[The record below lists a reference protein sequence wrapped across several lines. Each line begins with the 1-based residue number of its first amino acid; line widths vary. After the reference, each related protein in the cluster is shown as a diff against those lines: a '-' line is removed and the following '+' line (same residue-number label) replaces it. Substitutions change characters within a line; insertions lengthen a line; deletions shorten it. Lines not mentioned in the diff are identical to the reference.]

1 MSWATIKSLT
11 QRAQSS
17 KVTTKVKE
25 GARRL
30 DKILIRRIPV
40 NLLTFNVGHFWI
52 EFLHE
57 DENEIDESMK
67 AIRQQGLKERDIVS
81 EKGVPRQIST
91 KANGFRESYGWYP
104 VGTPFRPLN
113 IFYNKLIIS
122 SDGTLNGDHEK
133 RREKD
138 YKEELTELTPTQDR
152 NAGRKT
158 VNNDHSSRAFDPHQ
172 NGHHHPEK
180 IDFTTNPYVLPDD
193 ERTDEEIFN
202 DIRTFAEEF
211 DKTTEEWS
219 WWYDSYR
226 ETNCHT
232 LLFLLL
238 AHCNLA
244 DPDCIG
250 MELDEHFKHYKKSLD
265 KIIKSSCDDRTPKRK
280 QLIKKLLDI
289 SKKAKAIEQG

>member
-1 MSWATIKSLT
+1 MPSWRTIQSMT
-11 QRAQSS
+11 FPSQSS

-25 GARRL
+25 GARKL

-40 NLLTFNVGHFWI
+40 NLRGFEVGHFWI

-67 AIRQQGLKERDIVS
+67 AFRRIRKKERDIVN
-81 EKGVPRQIST
+81 ERGKPLKIAT

-104 VGTPFRPLN
+104 VETPFQPLN
-113 IFYNKLIIS
+113 IFNKQLIIS
-122 SDGTLNGDHEK
+122 SAGTLNGDHHK

-172 NGHHHPEK
+172 NGHHHPENIK
-180 IDFTTNPYVLPDD
+180 FTTNPYVLPGDK
-193 ERTDEEIFN
+193 RSDEEIFN
-202 DIRTFAEEF
+202 DIRTFVKQF
-211 DKTTEEWS
+211 DEKKQEWS
-219 WWYDSYR
+219 WRNDNYK

-250 MELDEHFKHYKKSLD
+250 MGLDEHFKSYKTSLD
-265 KIIKSSCDDRTPKRK
+265 SLNKSKVNK
-280 QLIKKLLDI
+280 QLQERMVLMKKLLDI
-289 SKKAKAIEQG
+289 SLKAKSMK